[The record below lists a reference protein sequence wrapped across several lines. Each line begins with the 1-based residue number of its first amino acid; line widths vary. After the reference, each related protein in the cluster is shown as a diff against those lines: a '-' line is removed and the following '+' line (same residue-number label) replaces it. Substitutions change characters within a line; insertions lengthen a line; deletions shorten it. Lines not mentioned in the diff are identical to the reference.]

1 MDICQPDP
9 FPLLNVVEIAGANY
23 RWQLNGV
30 DIPGAST
37 NQLQVNEPGT
47 YTIFIEQNSCYLT
60 NSITINEYR
69 NQKLN

>member
-1 MDICQPDP
+1 LDICQPDP

-47 YTIFIEQNSCYLT
+47 YTILLF
-60 NSITINEYR
+60 
-69 NQKLN
+69 